1 MTDLV
6 EEIDAAAAELLKRAT
21 APDKDESD
29 NPTLVTLAERTKAFD
44 SVVKWAMERKD
55 LVQPERAPSKFEQ
68 IKGALDGTGTG
79 KSRRRRGA
87 SGEAEAEAGSN
98 GADRAGDLSDGLFAT

>member
-1 MTDLV
+1 MTDLID
-6 EEIDAAAAELLKRAT
+6 EIDNAAAELLKRAT

-79 KSRRRRGA
+79 KPRRRRGTP
-87 SGEAEAEAGSN
+87 GEAEAAPN
-98 GADRAGDLSDGLFAT
+98 GADRAGDDLAGGLFAT